1 MQTISPA
8 EAFGYLSKV
17 LGGNKIKLDGYI
29 FVEAKDITVD
39 LGNVAIEFNNIWINT
54 ARGNFLAV
62 DRQIPLTFPLE
73 GLQTLVPNNDT
84 SIQFQFEIPSKTSLL
99 HNSSSPHAVAAF
111 NQAYM
116 ENRYKECLGET
127 QSTTTR
133 LVSVNH
139 PLPLTTKQSL
149 EIKVMLSVLAGLF
162 ILIPFC
168 YIPATFIVFLV
179 KERVSKSKHLQLVSG
194 VNMSAYWIATYLWD
208 LSLYLVLTMCIMC
221 VLLMYGSSAAVFIG
235 SKDAFLC
242 TFALTFGYGV
252 SALPFAYLLSRM
264 FENSSTAQISVAGI
278 GWLTGFVT
286 VIAYVTM
293 DSLEK
298 TEHIAAAMQ
307 PWFRLFP
314 AYNVGEGLM
323 AMSTSFWYRYVVWL
337 CVYDA

>member
-1 MQTISPA
+1 M
-8 EAFGYLSKV
+8 
-17 LGGNKIKLDGYI
+17 
-29 FVEAKDITVD
+29 VEAKDITIDFGKV
-39 LGNVAIEFNNIWINT
+39 GIEFNNIWIHT
-54 ARGNFLAV
+54 ARGRVFSLDREFSLA
-62 DRQIPLTFPLE
+62 FPLDALE
-73 GLQTLVPNNDT
+73 SLAPNTNNT
-84 SIQFQFEIPSKTSLL
+84 QFQFGIPSKTSLL
-99 HNSSSPHAVAAF
+99 HNSSSAHAVAVF

-116 ENRYKECLGET
+116 ENRFKTCLGET
-127 QSTTTR
+127 RSATAR

-139 PLPLTTKQSL
+139 PLPLTAKQSL
-149 EIKVMLSVLAGLF
+149 EIKIMLSVLAGLF

-208 LSLYLVLTMCIMC
+208 LTLYFLLTMCIMC
-221 VLLMYGSSAAVFIG
+221 VFLMYGSSAEVFIG
-235 SKDAFLC
+235 SNDAFLC

-252 SALPFAYLLSRM
+252 SALPFSYLLSRM
-264 FENSSTAQISVAGI
+264 FDNSSTAQISVAGI

-286 VIAYVTM
+286 VISYVTM

-298 TEHIAAAMQ
+298 TQHIAAALQ

-323 AMSTSFWYRYVVWL
+323 SMSYAFWYRYVFN
-337 CVYDA
+337 VYFFLLPRTRSSKA